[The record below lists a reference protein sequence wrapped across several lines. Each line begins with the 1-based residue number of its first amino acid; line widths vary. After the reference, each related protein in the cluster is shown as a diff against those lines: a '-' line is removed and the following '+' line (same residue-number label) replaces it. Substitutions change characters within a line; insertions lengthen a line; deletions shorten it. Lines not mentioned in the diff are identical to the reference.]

1 MRLMADGDQ
10 TGGAHRLGGGRGGGG
25 NDKMRE
31 IEREAIKGK
40 DKIQMFR
47 G

>member
-1 MRLMADGDQ
+1 MRLMVIRQEGLIDW
-10 TGGAHRLGGGRGGGG
+10 GGARWGG

>member
-1 MRLMADGDQ
+1 MWLMAIRQEGLI
-10 TGGAHRLGGGRGGGG
+10 GWGGGHGGGG